1 MLLQLP
7 SIPDNAIIEYQVVI
21 PYSVLSAPQNT
32 FTYFWK
38 TDGNTNSLGI
48 PGGYYVCGTCIRV
61 IDQFKGG
68 TITSLTCSLGA
79 FVPGTILS
87 DITYYGMA
95 YELTALPSSQSFQ
108 ISGPSNNNLNN
119 FTIPYAPATGLYFN
133 GPHDVAAYFTSTG
146 ANLSALTAGTVEITV
161 QIRPL

>member
-95 YELTALPSSQSFQ
+95 YELTALPSSQSFRFPVM
-108 ISGPSNNNLNN
+108 GRPSRGFFMAWL
-119 FTIPYAPATGLYFN
+119 TRPKTPEERI
-133 GPHDVAAYFTSTG
+133 AARCRE
-146 ANLSALTAGTVEITV
+146 LSDA
-161 QIRPL
+161 IRNRR